1 VEKMLIFMP
10 HYSASFSLCFY
21 LMENFHT
28 KTQKQFFE
36 GDRTIWAVVILLS
49 IFSVLVVYSATG
61 TLAFKRLDGDTEY
74 YLLKHAI
81 LLALSLAAMWVC
93 HKIDYK
99 YYSRLSRFAL
109 LISAPLLLL
118 TWLFGSTINEATRWL
133 MIPFINQSF
142 QVSDLAKLALIANT
156 ASMLSK
162 RQQSIRELQRAILP
176 IIFWCG
182 LICGLIALSN
192 FSSAVLLFATCLL
205 LMFIGRVPLRYL
217 ATMIVIGGLA
227 CGIALAMGQRLG
239 TAIERVNT
247 FVRANNKVSFQEEQS
262 YIAVATGGIVG
273 KGIGNSHQRNLLP
286 HPYSDFIYAII
297 IEEYGLLGG
306 IIVLILFL
314 TLLYRGMVTMAKSER
329 AFGGLL
335 SAGLSFSL
343 VLQALTHMAVV
354 VGLAPVT
361 GLPLPLISMGGTSLL
376 FTGISLGIVL
386 SVSRGE
392 REILDH
398 EKPVET
404 GFRRV

>member
-1 VEKMLIFMP
+1 
-10 HYSASFSLCFY
+10 
-21 LMENFHT
+21 METVYTHNP
-28 KTQKQFFE
+28 KQFFE
-36 GDRTIWAVVILLS
+36 GDRTIWGIVLLLS
-49 IFSVLVVYSATG
+49 FFSILVVYSATG
-61 TLAFKRLDGDTEY
+61 TLAFKNLEGNTEY
-74 YLLKHAI
+74 YLLKHS
-81 LLALSLAAMWVC
+81 LLLIISLVAMWVC
-93 HKIDYK
+93 HRIDYK
-99 YYSRLSRFAL
+99 YYSRLSRMAL
-109 LISAPLLLL
+109 LISAPLLLI
-118 TWLFGSTINEATRWL
+118 TWFFGSTINEASRWL

-205 LMFIGRVPLRYL
+205 LMFIGRVPVRYL
-217 ATMIVIGGLA
+217 VMMVIIGGLA
-227 CGIALAMGQRLG
+227 CGIALAMGQRFN
-239 TAIERVNT
+239 TAVERVTT
-247 FVRANNKVSFQEEQS
+247 FMRANKKVSFQEEQS
-262 YIAVATGGIVG
+262 YVAVATGGVIG
-273 KGIGNSHQRNLLP
+273 KGMGNSHQRNILP

-297 IEEYGLLGG
+297 IEEYGLIGG
-306 IIVLILFL
+306 VIVLGLFL

-343 VLQALTHMAVV
+343 VLQALVHMAVV

-361 GLPLPLISMGGTSLL
+361 GLPLPLLSMGGTSLL
-376 FTGISLGIVL
+376 FTGISLGIIL

-398 EKPVET
+398 EKPIET
-404 GFRRV
+404 GFKPTI